1 MRLQADITIST
12 KLTSI
17 TASGSGSAE
26 LYSYVSNGGFDM
38 KPSLTVD
45 VSANATVSIDASVQ
59 IGMEG
64 GHLTGKAAAAPA
76 AAAAAAAA
84 DADADA
90 AVAHLAAVLCRSCLV
105 VASASG
111 LSAG

>member
-1 MRLQADITIST
+1 VRLQADITIST

-76 AAAAAAAA
+76 AAAAAAA